1 MSKVRKTVTLS
12 SETVDRVKKIAKQES
27 RSFSQMLDIL
37 VKRQLS
43 ENSLTNDLAGDNQD
57 I

>member
-1 MSKVRKTVTLS
+1 MSKVKKTVTLS
-12 SETVDRVKKIAKQES
+12 SETVERVKEIAKQES

-43 ENSLTNDLAGDNQD
+43 DNCLTDD
-57 I
+57 IANNNPHL

>member
-12 SETVDRVKKIAKQES
+12 SETVDKVTKLAEQES

-37 VKRQLS
+37 VNQSIKSQQ
-43 ENSLTNDLAGDNQD
+43 NQD
-57 I
+57 NRRKI

>member
-12 SETVDRVKKIAKQES
+12 SDTVDQVEKIAKKES

-43 ENSLTNDLAGDNQD
+43 ENSITDD
-57 I
+57 ITAKD